1 MHYHARG
8 RLSFANQS
16 GRTRSLEQV
25 VTWVGCQLGVVKEVR
40 MIRSPGLLSL
50 SFVAFALLAGSAEA
64 QVPLPLAEA
73 VAPPAPAYVDAALLS
88 RRSACFQ
95 ERLSLM
101 QEAPSQKFYLRLL
114 TPPDC
119 PPPPF
124 WRMRRRMRFEPS
136 LAGWPQCRVDAAA
149 AQPSDPRKVIDLR
162 SALLDQTW
170 FSAPRHYF
178 LRTTNSNECIGAESR
193 HEQSFDGCND
203 GLCMRARLH
212 DRDGS
217 DKRPDH
223 SGRRRCAHGNT

>member
-1 MHYHARG
+1 
-8 RLSFANQS
+8 
-16 GRTRSLEQV
+16 
-25 VTWVGCQLGVVKEVR
+25 

-124 WRMRRRMRFEPS
+124 
-136 LAGWPQCRVDAAA
+136 
-149 AQPSDPRKVIDLR
+149 
-162 SALLDQTW
+162 
-170 FSAPRHYF
+170 
-178 LRTTNSNECIGAESR
+178 
-193 HEQSFDGCND
+193 
-203 GLCMRARLH
+203 
-212 DRDGS
+212 
-217 DKRPDH
+217 
-223 SGRRRCAHGNT
+223 